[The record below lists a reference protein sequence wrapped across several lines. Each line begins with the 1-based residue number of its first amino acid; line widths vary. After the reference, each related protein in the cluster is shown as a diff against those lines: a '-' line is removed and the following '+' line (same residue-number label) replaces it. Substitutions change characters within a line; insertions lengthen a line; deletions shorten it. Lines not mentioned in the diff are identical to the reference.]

1 MNNYE
6 IKVVIN
12 EIFNLRVKSN
22 MELNEKFNIYNFE
35 LENLVNFIFNGK

>member
-12 EIFNLRVKSN
+12 EIFNLRVKNN
-22 MELNEKFNIYNFE
+22 MELNKKINIYNFE